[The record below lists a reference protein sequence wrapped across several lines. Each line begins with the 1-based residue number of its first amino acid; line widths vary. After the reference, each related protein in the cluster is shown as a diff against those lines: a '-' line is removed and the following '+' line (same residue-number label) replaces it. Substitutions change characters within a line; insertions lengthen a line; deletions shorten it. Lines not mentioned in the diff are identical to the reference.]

1 MNGDTPGRPDR
12 PNGPGGPKGPNGP
25 HGPNGPNGPNRPNGP
40 IRRIVVALDASADSL
55 AALEASAELAAALDA
70 ELVGLYVEDV
80 NVLRLVGRTAATEID
95 LLSGRRRSLGR
106 SDLERQL
113 RVQAARARRTL
124 ERTAGGLAVRWSFR
138 TVRGRPSHELLA
150 EAADLITLG
159 VRGHGPGRGPGST
172 VLRLLDATGSPVL
185 VTRRGAALGADVFVL
200 HDGDGASDRAVA
212 LGARLAVLRG
222 APLTVLLTGP
232 DESAGRESGDR
243 ADGNARASERATLMR
258 IRTRVAAVAKES
270 GTGLPLHLRRLPTP
284 DTDSLLTALR
294 HHRCGLLVLP
304 RSGPLGDLR
313 LLLRQAHCP
322 VLVVE

>member
-1 MNGDTPGRPDR
+1 MTGRAPGGEPPDR
-12 PNGPGGPKGPNGP
+12 PGGD
-25 HGPNGPNGPNRPNGP
+25 RP

-55 AALEASAELAAALDA
+55 AALDASAELAAALGA
-70 ELVGLYVEDV
+70 ELVGVYVEDV

-95 LLSGRRRSLGR
+95 VLSGRRRSLGR

-124 ERTAGGLAVRWSFR
+124 ERTAGGREVRWSFR
-138 TVRGRPSHELLA
+138 TVRGRPSNELLS

-172 VLRLLDATGSPVL
+172 VLRLLDTTGSSVL
-185 VTRRGAALGADVFVL
+185 ITRRGAVLGPSVFVL
-200 HDGDGASDRAVA
+200 HDGDDASDRAVA
-212 LGARLAVLRG
+212 VGARLALLRE
-222 APLTVLLTGP
+222 APLSVLLAGP
-232 DESAGRESGDR
+232 RIGGEEEPRDRER
-243 ADGNARASERATLMR
+243 TKLAR
-258 IRTRVAAVAKES
+258 IRGRVAAVGKE
-270 GTGLPLHLRRLPTP
+270 TGGAVTLELRRLPAP
-284 DTDSLLTALR
+284 DTASLLSALR

-322 VLVVE
+322 VLVVD